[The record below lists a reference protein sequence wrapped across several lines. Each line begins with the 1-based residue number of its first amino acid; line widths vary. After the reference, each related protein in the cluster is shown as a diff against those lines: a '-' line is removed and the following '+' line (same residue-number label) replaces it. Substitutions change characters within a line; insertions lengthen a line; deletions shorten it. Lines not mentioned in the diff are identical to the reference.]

1 MSDEQYT
8 LDVQDAR
15 ERKPKSKPTASKPT
29 PKLSRSEQLQADLL
43 DALARSRDGLTQA
56 EATQLVG
63 AGAATVRRAL
73 STMHE
78 NGTITS
84 EGTRKSKGSRRA
96 LPVYRARKS
105 KGDSSDLDAFGR
117 SKAAM
122 RAAMERDRNP
132 RVERCPACGGD
143 FVWQHVDGA
152 QRDGLT
158 SPVAC
163 DPQRRIVVF
172 AGPYD
177 EHDLPVE
184 PLTGWEE
191 GTGRFVCGRAA
202 NDDERKHYRKHGN
215 LDGVVPWTIIRGSHF
230 TKCTRWDLWLSGAV
244 TWRDMGKRDDKP
256 RRFSDRYKR

>member
-1 MSDEQYT
+1 MGGDEFR
-8 LDVQDAR
+8 LDVQDTH
-15 ERKPKSKPTASKPT
+15 ERKPKEKPKAR
-29 PKLSRSEQLQADLL
+29 PKLSRSDQLRADLL
-43 DALARSRDGLTQA
+43 DAIARSRDGLTQD

-73 STMHE
+73 SALHE
-78 NGTITS
+78 SGEIEC
-84 EGTRKSKGSRRA
+84 EGTRKSKRSRRA
-96 LPVYRARKS
+96 LPVYRARKRKS
-105 KGDSSDLDAFGR
+105 EPSDLDAFGR

-132 RVERCPACGGD
+132 TIYQCPACGGD

-152 QRDGLT
+152 GAT

-163 DPQRRIVVF
+163 DPQRRIIVF

-184 PLTGWEE
+184 PLTGFEE
-191 GTGRFVCGRAA
+191 GSGRFVCGRAA

-215 LDGVVPWTIIRGSHF
+215 LDGLVPWTIARNSHF
-230 TKCTRWDLWLSGAV
+230 TTCTRWDLWLSGAV
-244 TWRDMGKRDDKP
+244 TWAGRKTDERASKP
-256 RRFSDRYKR
+256 RRFSDRYKRT